1 MAKKKIPLKY
11 RQKHIMESQSKKE
24 RKAPAPS
31 RKKTNWGQFIKKI
44 PGKIAK
50 YFRGVV
56 HELKRVTWPNRKALL
71 TYTVVVLVTLVFF
84 AILLGLFDFV
94 FIKLVELLSRI

>member
-11 RQKHIMESQSKKE
+11 RQKYIMERQAKKE

-31 RKKTNWGQFIKKI
+31 RKKTNWGQVVKKM

-50 YFRGVV
+50 FFRNVV
-56 HELKRVTWPNRKALL
+56 HELKRVTWPTRKALL

-84 AILLGLFDFV
+84 AIILGLFDLIFMR
-94 FIKLVELLSRI
+94 LVELLSRI

>member
-11 RQKHIMESQSKKE
+11 RQKYIMERQAKKE

-31 RKKTNWGQFIKKI
+31 RKKTNWGQFIKKM

-50 YFRGVV
+50 FFRNVV
-56 HELKRVTWPNRKALL
+56 HELKRVTWPTRKALL

-84 AILLGLFDFV
+84 AIILGLFDLMFMRV
-94 FIKLVELLSRI
+94 VELLARI

>member
-11 RQKHIMESQSKKE
+11 RQKYIMERQAKKE

-31 RKKTNWGQFIKKI
+31 RKKTNWGQFVKKM

-50 YFRGVV
+50 FFRNVV
-56 HELKRVTWPNRKALL
+56 HELKRVTWPTRKALL

-84 AILLGLFDFV
+84 AIILGLFDLMFMRV
-94 FIKLVELLSRI
+94 VELLARI